1 MATPAVPP
9 PLSAAAPEITRAL
22 ISCAESACTV
32 NAPAAWMLLFWTKA
46 WTSVADAPRFFWRH
60 SVRSEKFWVAR
71 SIRTS
76 SQSAVVKF
84 SSARLMPV
92 DAVPLYL

>member
-32 NAPAAWMLLFWTKA
+32 SAPPAWMLVFWMKA
-46 WTSVADAPRFFWRH
+46 WTWVAEAPKFFWRH
-60 SVRSEKFWVAR
+60 SVRSEKSWVAR

-76 SQSAVVKF
+76 SQFAVVKF
-84 SSARLMPV
+84 SSARLMLV